1 MTTAVRKSGLRIL
14 GDMRWGTH
22 FCQFYET
29 KQDLLDISV
38 PFLVAGVEQ
47 NELGLWIV
55 SPPLTEEE
63 AEAAVRRA
71 MPGGDG
77 SAGPGNIEIASAS
90 DWFFANGSLD
100 LRRAITGFREKLV
113 RALADGYEGLRI
125 VGNDAPLTEQ
135 DWREYGAYEADLN
148 AELAD
153 LQMVVLCT
161 YSALGV
167 KAAGL
172 LDIARAHQ
180 FALAKR
186 QGSWE
191 VLETTEL
198 KQAKAEIARLNAELE
213 HRVAER
219 TSELEASR
227 EELRTL
233 FAAMTDLVVV
243 VDHEGRFVKV
253 APTDAVDAY
262 LPPGDPIGKT
272 VSELLPADVA
282 GQVLD
287 EIREVL
293 DTGRP
298 VTVEYKLSIDSR
310 EAWFEGRASALTAS
324 TVFWTVRDVTRR
336 REAVEGLERTLKEL
350 RQSMTAIVG
359 VVAQIVET
367 RDPYTAGHQR
377 RVADLARSIAA
388 ELHLS
393 ADTIEGIGMGGMVHD
408 IGKIAVPAEILS
420 KPGRLSLEEFALIKG
435 HPQTG
440 AEILGSVQFPWPLST
455 MVEQHHERMDGSGYP
470 LGLKGAEITLEARIM
485 AVADVVEAMASHRP
499 YRPSLGVDAALAEI
513 EAHKGVLYDA
523 DVVDASIRLFR
534 ERGYEL
540 VQG

>member
-29 KQDLLDISV
+29 KQDLLEISV

-71 MPGGDG
+71 MPGGGG
-77 SAGPGNIEIASAS
+77 SAGPGSVEIASAS

-100 LRRAITGFREKLV
+100 LRRAITGFREKLG

-135 DWREYGAYEADLN
+135 DWRDYGAYEADLN

-420 KPGRLSLEEFALIKG
+420 KPGRLSL
-435 HPQTG
+435 
-440 AEILGSVQFPWPLST
+440 
-455 MVEQHHERMDGSGYP
+455 RMSS
-470 LGLKGAEITLEARIM
+470 R
-485 AVADVVEAMASHRP
+485 
-499 YRPSLGVDAALAEI
+499 
-513 EAHKGVLYDA
+513 
-523 DVVDASIRLFR
+523 
-534 ERGYEL
+534 
-540 VQG
+540 